1 MSTFLE
7 SPRFPDNIA
16 FKATVGPT
24 YLTVVNQIYSGRDA
38 RIVAWTQARIKF
50 DVGRRSMNAA
60 DTAALDAFFRTVKGR
75 AYGFRIKD
83 WTDFTDGGAGVLTAQ
98 ATAGV
103 YQLGKLYA
111 NGALSETRLI
121 QKPVT
126 GSVIAYRNGVAVG
139 TPYTLDTTTG
149 LLTFS
154 PLASAAV
161 TTVSVGSSTVVT
173 LASALPGLASGGLLY
188 LSGLTGADAGL
199 LNGLQSSVTGVAG
212 AVYTLAVNTT
222 GKTITPGSGT
232 GAMYP
237 QPADTLK
244 WTGQFDVPARFD
256 TDDMKKQVMDRQGAN
271 GGLLVDWGSIPI
283 IEVRP

>member
-24 YLTVVNQIYSGRDA
+24 YLTVVNQIYSGRDSS
-38 RIVAWTQARIKF
+38 IVAWSQARIKF
-50 DVGRRSMNAA
+50 DVGRRAMNAT
-60 DTAALDAFFRTVKGR
+60 DTATLDAFFRAVKGR
-75 AYGFRIKD
+75 GYRFRIKD
-83 WTDFTDGGAGVLTAQ
+83 WTDYTDGGAGVLTAQ

-103 YQLGKLYA
+103 YQLGKLYTA
-111 NGALSETRLI
+111 GALSETRLI
-121 QKPVT
+121 QKPVAGT
-126 GSVIAYRNGVAVG
+126 VVAYRNGTAVS
-139 TPYTLDTTTG
+139 TSYTLDATTG

-154 PLASAAV
+154 PFASAAV
-161 TTVSVGSSTVVT
+161 TAVSVGASTSVT

-188 LSGLTGADAGL
+188 LSGLGGADAGL
-199 LNGLQSSVTGVAG
+199 LNGLQSSVTGVSG

-222 GKTITPGSGT
+222 GKTITAGSGV
-232 GAMYP
+232 GSEYP
-237 QPADTLK
+237 QPTDTLK

-256 TDDMKKQVMDRQGAN
+256 TDEMKKQVMDRQGS
-271 GGLLVDWGSIPI
+271 GGSLLVDWGSIPI